1 MEESVGHFG
10 YSASYAYLTASEN
23 FHSEEENDFQSSASK
38 RQENHYVKKRANPQE
53 KGNFLSKLTFWWL
66 NRIIFFGYKRPL
78 EEKDLW
84 GLEERNQASHIV
96 PKLKKIWS
104 RQQENNMEHKDKRP
118 EGHNNC
124 SETDSLLGGYGES
137 GRQNANSV
145 PAKNEETK
153 EEPNEDECKPSLLQ
167 TLWEGLFG
175 KEFAMAVMCDLLN
188 CFLVFLQPL
197 LLRLLITYIE
207 DHRHVD
213 LFGAWTEW
221 KGYVYCAA
229 LFVVAVGFSLVSQ
242 HRVQLMMTIGMR
254 LQTALIGLVY
264 EKALVLS
271 NIARGKST
279 VGELV
284 NLMSVDTLQIQ
295 QSLIFMN
302 ALWTGPLQV
311 AGAMILLYQIMG
323 LSAFAGVAVMTLTIP
338 INFLVFT
345 RIATL
350 QAKLMSQ
357 RDERMKITNE
367 VLSGI
372 KALKLYAWE
381 EYFMNRITQ
390 IRNKEVKYLGTCSIW
405 MSAIHFL
412 FRCTPTLV
420 ALTTFAV
427 YTLNGH
433 ELTASKAFVAWTLFS
448 LIRLQLT
455 AFPDCIVGLLRTRVS
470 VNRLQEFLGRDQL
483 DSNNVQRQKMTFS
496 AVRIENG
503 SFNWNAMNAPLL
515 REISLSIPTG
525 SLVAVV
531 GQVGCGKSTLLSAIL
546 GETEKLQGKVF
557 VEGSVAYVAQQA
569 WIQNATVRDNILFG
583 EGFDSVSYDNVIN
596 SCALKKD
603 LEVLPVG
610 DMTVIGQR
618 GINLSGGQK
627 QRVSLARAVYFDAD
641 LYLLDDPLS
650 AVDVHVGKH
659 IFDNVIGP
667 EGMLRKK
674 TRILVTHTLQILPQ
688 MDQIIVLKDG
698 RISESGTYDELLEQS
713 GAFAEFL
720 ENYSSKECL
729 QKSSEDPI
737 RSPESNDSK
746 SGRPASLTEVDDE
759 IGKTID
765 DENMETGMVKFSVFN
780 SYLRSIG
787 VCAVIF
793 TVIFLLLTEISH
805 VTAGFWLASWSAANI
820 TSHKQRDFY
829 IGVYGGIG
837 FGHGLFNFLLVVTL
851 CLGSMAASRRL
862 HHKLLVNI
870 IHSPMNFFNTTPL
883 GRIVNRLSK
892 DIYVIDEALNAA
904 LLFFLLCLSDA
915 LGTIVAISCITPLF
929 LTVLPI
935 FAALYF
941 YIQRVYVPTSRQLRR
956 IASVTRSPIYSHFLE
971 TLHGTATIRAFSLQ
985 QRFIR
990 DNYDKTDKSQ
1000 EAQYLAIS
1008 AKTWLG
1014 IRIEFIGSCLVF
1026 FAAIFAVT
1034 CRDKITSGLA
1044 GMSLTYSLQITG
1056 ILNLLVRMASLLE
1069 TDLVSVERVKEFSE
1083 TPTEGVRVKTDS
1095 RPPDNWPE
1103 SGSIVIQEL
1112 GLRYRKGLPM
1122 VLKQINCGIK
1132 AGEKIGIVGRTGAGK
1147 SSLALAIFRILEK
1160 AGGRILVDGVDIA
1173 NIGLHDLRSRLAI
1186 IPQDPVLFT
1195 GTIRSNLDPF
1205 DRCNDKQLW
1214 RVLEVSHLKDF
1225 VSGLSKGLDHQVTE
1239 GGENLS
1245 VGQQQLVCLARALL
1259 RKSKILVLD
1268 EATAA
1273 VDLETDELIQQTIR
1287 REFADRTVLTIAHR
1301 LNTIMDY
1308 DRVLVLDEGAV
1319 VEFDSPANLMAR
1331 NGVFTR
1337 MARNASLE

>member
-23 FHSEEENDFQSSASK
+23 FHSEEENYFQSSASK
-38 RQENHYVKKRANPQE
+38 RQENHYVKRRANPQE

-66 NRIIFFGYKRPL
+66 SRIIFFGYKRPL

-104 RQQENNMEHKDKRP
+104 RQQENNMEHKDKRL

-271 NIARGKST
+271 NMARGKST

-338 INFLVFT
+338 INFLVFA

-350 QAKLMSQ
+350 Q
-357 RDERMKITNE
+357 
-367 VLSGI
+367 
-372 KALKLYAWE
+372 
-381 EYFMNRITQ
+381 
-390 IRNKEVKYLGTCSIW
+390 LGTTKNGQETS
-405 MSAIHFL
+405 FL
-412 FRCTPTLV
+412 GLKQPSTCKESSQILGPQTLQTGNGVLVVLLQQV
-420 ALTTFAV
+420 ALTTFTV

-455 AFPDCIVGLLRTRVS
+455 AFPDCIVGLLR
-470 VNRLQEFLGRDQL
+470 LHYLLGDAMATKEL
-483 DSNNVQRQKMTFS
+483 KLLEIMTFS

-503 SFNWNAMNAPLL
+503 SFAWNAMNAPLL

-583 EGFDSVSYDNVIN
+583 EAFDSVSYDNVIN

-603 LEVLPVG
+603 LEMLPVG

-688 MDQIIVLKDG
+688 MDQIIILKDG
-698 RISESGTYDELLEQS
+698 RISESGTYNELLEHS

-720 ENYSSKECL
+720 ENYPSKECL
-729 QKSSEDPI
+729 QKSSVSENPI
-737 RSPESNDSK
+737 RSPQSSDSE

-787 VCAVIF
+787 VCAIIF

-971 TLHGTATIRAFSLQ
+971 TLHGTATIRAFSQQ

-1083 TPTEGVRVKTDS
+1083 TPTEGVRVKTNS

-1112 GLRYRKGLPM
+1112 DLRYRKGLPT

-1147 SSLALAIFRILEK
+1147 SSLALALFRILEK

-1186 IPQDPVLFT
+1186 IPQ
-1195 GTIRSNLDPF
+1195 
-1205 DRCNDKQLW
+1205 
-1214 RVLEVSHLKDF
+1214 DF

-1273 VDLETDELIQQTIR
+1273 VDLETDDLIQQTIR

-1308 DRVLVLDEGAV
+1308 DRY
-1319 VEFDSPANLMAR
+1319 
-1331 NGVFTR
+1331 
-1337 MARNASLE
+1337 